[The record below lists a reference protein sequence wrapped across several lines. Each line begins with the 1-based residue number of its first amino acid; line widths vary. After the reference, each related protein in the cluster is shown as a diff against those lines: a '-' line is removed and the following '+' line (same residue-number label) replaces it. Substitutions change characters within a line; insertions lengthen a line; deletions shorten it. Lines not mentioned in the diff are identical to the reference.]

1 MGFTSVLALQHPS
14 STTTPLRLVLIED
27 CRLVRVGL
35 HSVLDASPNLA
46 VVAEVDSAEEG
57 LPLIRNLKP
66 DVVIIDIGLPGM
78 NGIEAI
84 TQLRA
89 EGNDCPIIVLTSHE
103 DEDEVAAAMVAGANA
118 YCLKNKVSSRLV
130 EITQLVNEGSTFI
143 DAPVANVATK
153 LFAQGQA
160 AQNAHQPAQGD
171 AVLACDLAT
180 KQVISLRN
188 TKQQPCLSSG
198 QIKQSLSE
206 RELAVL
212 ALIVEGKSNGEIA
225 GALYISIHTAKF
237 YVSNLLDKLNVD
249 DRVAAA
255 VKAVRLGLV

>member
-1 MGFTSVLALQHPS
+1 MFALQAHPTS
-14 STTTPLRLVLIED
+14 TTPLRLVLIED

-66 DVVIIDIGLPGM
+66 DVVILDIGLPGM
-78 NGIEAI
+78 SGIEAI

-89 EGNDCPIIVLTSHE
+89 EGNDCPIIILTSHE
-103 DEDEVAAAMVAGANA
+103 AEDEVAAAMAAGANA

-130 EITQLVNEGSTFI
+130 EIAQLVNEGSTFI
-143 DAPVANVATK
+143 DAPVATVATK
-153 LFAQGQA
+153 LFAQWQA
-160 AQNAHQPAQGD
+160 TLATQQGV
-171 AVLACDLAT
+171 VLACDLAT
-180 KQVISLRN
+180 KQVV
-188 TKQQPCLSSG
+188 TVGTTPPPCPTGLAL
-198 QIKQSLSE
+198 KQSLSE

-212 ALIVEGKSNGEIA
+212 TLIVEGKSNGDIA
-225 GALYISIHTAKF
+225 EALYISIHTAKF